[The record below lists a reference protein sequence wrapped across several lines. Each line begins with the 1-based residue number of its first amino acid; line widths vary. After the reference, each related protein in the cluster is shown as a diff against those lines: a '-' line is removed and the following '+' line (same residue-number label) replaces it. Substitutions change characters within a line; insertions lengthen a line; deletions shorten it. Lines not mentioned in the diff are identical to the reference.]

1 VPEDLNRTL
10 ALAKQALEELVGLA
24 SLDELSREHFGEG
37 SKRDRIAELL
47 KKLNTQIVTIRRTL
61 SAVVADGS
69 SPPVLTLPPGHR
81 VFWNDV
87 LAPKAS
93 LLQRAYF
100 QISDLGILA
109 DLVDYP
115 SPNDEPSFSKLSAVS
130 WALERWSDNMLDEDE
145 LYEWLDRGF
154 DIEGAQEIVSMPWFR
169 PDEWSKNLG
178 LLQPV
183 LVDRPTAVM
192 RDHVRYRLLEIYRAF
207 SFGLWMSAIALS
219 RSLVEFS
226 LRSNAPRFSVSMSF
240 EGADGRQ
247 EEKSLKRLGEEMS
260 VLVPALAKPVE
271 VVRETGNR
279 ILHPKKHDVIA
290 HPKVMRSE
298 ALECIHAARAVVEA
312 AYSELP
318 QR

>member
-1 VPEDLNRTL
+1 MLR
-10 ALAKQALEELVGLA
+10 
-24 SLDELSREHFGEG
+24 
-37 SKRDRIAELL
+37 
-47 KKLNTQIVTIRRTL
+47 
-61 SAVVADGS
+61 
-69 SPPVLTLPPGHR
+69 
-81 VFWNDV
+81 
-87 LAPKAS
+87 
-93 LLQRAYF
+93 RAYF

-115 SPNDEPSFSKLSAVS
+115 SPSDEPRTGKLSAIS
-130 WALERWSDNMLDEDE
+130 WGLERWYDMLDENE
-145 LYEWLDRGF
+145 LYDRLDRGF
-154 DIEGAQEIVSMPWFR
+154 DIEGAQEVVTMPWFR
-169 PDEWSKNLG
+169 PDEWSQNLG

-183 LVDRPTAVM
+183 LVDRPTTVM

-226 LRSNAPRFSVSMSF
+226 LRSNAPRFGVNVTF
-240 EGADGRQ
+240 DTQDGRQ
-247 EEKSLKRLGEEMS
+247 EDKSLKRLGEEMAER
-260 VLVPALAKPVE
+260 LPALAKAVE

-279 ILHPKKHDVIA
+279 VLHPKKHYVIA

-318 QR
+318 PG